1 MGRSGGVANVRGEVA
16 FVAQQVLG
24 DVDVEGDVDEN
35 DDRGGVADVFF
46 FSPPKPFT

>member
-24 DVDVEGDVDEN
+24 DVDVDVDVDVEN
-35 DDRGGVADVFF
+35 ALC
-46 FSPPKPFT
+46 PPLAPKLFT

>member
-24 DVDVEGDVDEN
+24 DLDGEGDDN
-35 DDRGGVADVFF
+35 DDRGQGG
-46 FSPPKPFT
+46 

>member
-24 DVDVEGDVDEN
+24 DVDVDVDVEN
-35 DDRGGVADVFF
+35 ALC
-46 FSPPKPFT
+46 PPLAPKLFT